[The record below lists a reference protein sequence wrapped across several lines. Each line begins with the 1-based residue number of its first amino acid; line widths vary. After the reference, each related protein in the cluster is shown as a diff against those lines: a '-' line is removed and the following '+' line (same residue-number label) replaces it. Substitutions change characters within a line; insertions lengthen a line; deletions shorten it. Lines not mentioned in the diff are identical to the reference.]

1 MDSIFIVVAF
11 FIAVSLLSI
20 PCMMYYKKKEKK
32 EHQLI
37 SENRDQAVL
46 QIYGDP
52 IRIDGKIFSEY
63 EHMGSKLSY
72 YTVVLPEGCHTLEAK
87 FQTTSAGVSSNQN
100 YKTPEPIPCDLF
112 LEKGFVYTAGIY
124 FYSPKSR
131 YEYYK
136 GEVGEA
142 VFSKELSVTGSTSYG
157 TAYVI
162 VYKDKDADGNLIKAP
177 ACPEE

>member
-1 MDSIFIVVAF
+1 MCANGFYFYRCGF

-32 EHQLI
+32 EQQLI
-37 SENRDQAVL
+37 SENRNQAVL

-52 IRIDGKIFSEY
+52 IRIDGKKFSEY

-72 YTVVLPEGCHTLEAK
+72 YTVVLPEGRHTLEAK
-87 FQTTSAGVSSNQN
+87 FQTTSAGVSGNQN

-142 VFSKELSVTGSTSYG
+142 VFQK
-157 TAYVI
+157 
-162 VYKDKDADGNLIKAP
+162 N
-177 ACPEE
+177 CP

>member
-52 IRIDGKIFSEY
+52 IRIDGKVFSEY

-72 YTVVLPEGCHTLEAK
+72 YTVVLPPY
-87 FQTTSAGVSSNQN
+87 AG
-100 YKTPEPIPCDLF
+100 
-112 LEKGFVYTAGIY
+112 
-124 FYSPKSR
+124 
-131 YEYYK
+131 
-136 GEVGEA
+136 GEVPDNIRRCFGQ
-142 VFSKELSVTGSTSYG
+142 SEL
-157 TAYVI
+157 
-162 VYKDKDADGNLIKAP
+162 
-177 ACPEE
+177 

>member
-1 MDSIFIVVAF
+1 M
-11 FIAVSLLSI
+11 
-20 PCMMYYKKKEKK
+20 
-32 EHQLI
+32 
-37 SENRDQAVL
+37 
-46 QIYGDP
+46 
-52 IRIDGKIFSEY
+52 
-63 EHMGSKLSY
+63 
-72 YTVVLPEGCHTLEAK
+72 LPEGRHTLEAK
-87 FQTTSAGVSSNQN
+87 FQTTSAGVSGNQN

-177 ACPEE
+177 ACPEA

>member
-52 IRIDGKIFSEY
+52 IRIDGKVFSEY
-63 EHMGSKLSY
+63 EHMGSNFL
-72 YTVVLPEGCHTLEAK
+72 T
-87 FQTTSAGVSSNQN
+87 
-100 YKTPEPIPCDLF
+100 IP
-112 LEKGFVYTAGIY
+112 
-124 FYSPKSR
+124 
-131 YEYYK
+131 
-136 GEVGEA
+136 
-142 VFSKELSVTGSTSYG
+142 
-157 TAYVI
+157 
-162 VYKDKDADGNLIKAP
+162 
-177 ACPEE
+177 

>member
-52 IRIDGKIFSEY
+52 IRIDGKVFSEY

-72 YTVVLPEGCHTLEAK
+72 YTVVLPEA
-87 FQTTSAGVSSNQN
+87 AIRWRRSSRQH
-100 YKTPEPIPCDLF
+100 PP
-112 LEKGFVYTAGIY
+112 
-124 FYSPKSR
+124 
-131 YEYYK
+131 
-136 GEVGEA
+136 
-142 VFSKELSVTGSTSYG
+142 VFR
-157 TAYVI
+157 AIRIIRRRNRFPVI
-162 VYKDKDADGNLIKAP
+162 
-177 ACPEE
+177 CF